1 MILGP
6 AKKQRSTSIHPKV
19 IQPRIEMVGSL
30 EACARPLREQP
41 VRFLEAL
48 SIPGHIQADLS
59 HPSDVPSA
67 AVAHTEP
74 ATREVA

>member
-6 AKKQRSTSIHPKV
+6 AKKPRSTSIRPKV
-19 IQPRIEMVGSL
+19 IQPRIETVGSL

-41 VRFLEAL
+41 VRLREA
-48 SIPGHIQADLS
+48 PDHIQADLS
-59 HPSDVPSA
+59 NTSDVPSA